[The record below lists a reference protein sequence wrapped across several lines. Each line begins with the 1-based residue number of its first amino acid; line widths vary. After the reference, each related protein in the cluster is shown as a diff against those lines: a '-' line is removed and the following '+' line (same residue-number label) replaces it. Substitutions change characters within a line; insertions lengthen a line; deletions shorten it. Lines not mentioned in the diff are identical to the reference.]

1 MLDNLL
7 MSLFSFSKLKREY
20 ENVGAPSR
28 YPNCFGVVNSI
39 DDS

>member
-1 MLDNLL
+1 MLDKLAI
-7 MSLFSFSKLKREY
+7 SLFSFSKLKSEY

-28 YPNCFGVVNSI
+28 YPNCFAVVNSI